1 MIRHYYTLCKVAEEL
16 QALRGYFLTE
26 CFTQEKNAVVFVF
39 ETRNH
44 TATVECSI
52 DSQTGTILRRREFN
66 RARKNTMDLFAAARN
81 RTLREVSMAAN
92 ERVMTLAIGDVSL
105 HCILFGGGKGNI
117 VAEKDGVVIEALKG
131 GKELVGMPYTAP
143 QQQLFPLRDV
153 PPNTMLHDAL
163 LHSEYLLAKP
173 YALEVCR
180 QCALDARAPLSS
192 LSTEQWNNLV
202 QCADAMRSACLQAQ
216 EFYLLRNKEG
226 KPVFSLVRLEGY
238 EVEQSFR
245 SVSEAIRTR
254 LASGHRASSFQQ
266 EQHAIDKQL
275 RNQLHKAQ
283 RALQALERDA
293 VHAAQESERR
303 LYAELLLAQ
312 PNPHR
317 KGMEHLVV
325 TGWDGEEVTIPLKPA
340 LSLLDNAQWYFEKAR
355 TARDS
360 ASIREQRTQQYTER
374 ATALQQALDE
384 LASVQNGTSLAQFCT
399 RYSRFFATMHKQS
412 EQQERP
418 YREFTLQDGYTLYV
432 GKSAANN
439 DELTMRFAKPN
450 DYWFHA
456 RGVSGSHAVLRG
468 GGDSSTPPKYVL
480 EQAAAIAAYYSK
492 ARNAGYTPVAYTQKK
507 YVRKPKGAAVG
518 AVVIEREKVVM
529 VKPGLPVQENA

>member
-1 MIRHYYTLCKVAEEL
+1 MIRHYYTLYKVAEEL

-52 DSQTGTILRRREFN
+52 DSQTGAIFRRREFS
-66 RARKNTMDLFAAARN
+66 RARKNTIDLFPAARN
-81 RTLREVSMAAN
+81 RTLRAVSMANN
-92 ERVMTLAIGDVSL
+92 ERIMTFTIGDVSL

-117 VAEKDGVVIEALKG
+117 IAEKDGVVIDALKG
-131 GKELVGMPYTAP
+131 SKELVAMPYTAP
-143 QQQLFPLRDV
+143 CQQLLPLRDIA
-153 PPNTMLHDAL
+153 PDTMLHEAL
-163 LHSEYLLAKP
+163 LHSEFLLAKP
-173 YALEVCR
+173 YALAVCA
-180 QCALDARAPLSS
+180 QCALPPRALLSS
-192 LSTEQWNNLV
+192 ITTAQWDDLLRR
-202 QCADAMRSACLQAQ
+202 ADAMRVACLQAT
-216 EFYLLRNKEG
+216 EFYLLRSSDG
-226 KPVFSLVRLEGY
+226 KPVFSLVQLDGY
-238 EVEQSFR
+238 DTEQSFA

-254 LASGHRASSFQQ
+254 LASGHRTSSFQQ
-266 EQHAIDKQL
+266 EQRAVEKQL

-317 KGMEHLVV
+317 KGMEQLVV
-325 TGWDGEEVTIPLKPA
+325 TGWDGDEVAIPLKPA

-360 ASIREQRTQQYTER
+360 AGIRQQRTQQYAER
-374 ATALQQALDE
+374 AAALQQALDD
-384 LASVQNGTSLAQFCT
+384 LSSVQDGKSLAQFCT
-399 RYSRFFATMHKQS
+399 RHSRFFATMHKQS

-468 GGDSSTPPKYVL
+468 GDSNTPPKYVV

-507 YVRKPKGAAVG
+507 YVRKPKGAAIG